1 MIDRL
6 PVVQQVGRVLSRPEE
21 APRSIRRR
29 RDEMWNMMGNGEED
43 GGDQSSAIQ
52 TDKQDSE
59 GRGLWRGDE
68 MDERGKVMRVGGLG
82 TSGVTC

>member
-6 PVVQQVGRVLSRPEE
+6 PVVQQVGRVLRRPEE

-52 TDKQDSE
+52 TDKTVRGAVCGEETRWMSG
-59 GRGLWRGDE
+59 GR
-68 MDERGKVMRVGGLG
+68 
-82 TSGVTC
+82 